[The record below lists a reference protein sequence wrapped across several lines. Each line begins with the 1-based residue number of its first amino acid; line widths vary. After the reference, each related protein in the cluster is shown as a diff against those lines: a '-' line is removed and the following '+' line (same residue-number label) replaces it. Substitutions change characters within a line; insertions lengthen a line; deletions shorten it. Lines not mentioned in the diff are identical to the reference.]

1 MFIFPVH
8 QHLLLKTRPLVKSFD
23 GFIKFTFYGNSWT
36 FRCGGHLLCK
46 MFDQLLLASFSNIFF
61 HKRSICQICSSNKCL
76 FPEEAN
82 HVQIFRFIRTILRF
96 STGATQTA
104 HIIIFS
110 TKQIGHR
117 YPTTSKIEKFLF

>member
-46 MFDQLLLASFSNIFF
+46 MFDQLLLASFSNNFF
-61 HKRSICQICSSNKCL
+61 HRRSICQICSSNKCL

-82 HVQIFRFIRTILRF
+82 HVQIFRFVRTILRF

-104 HIIIFS
+104 HIIIFL
-110 TKQIGHR
+110 
-117 YPTTSKIEKFLF
+117 PSKYATVIEKLRNFYSD